1 MAYSNDSRELARRLD
16 GQTMVIPDLRQMM
29 SHWPS
34 GKNAHCAEIEA
45 IIREL
50 LERSAEANDRAN
62 VEEANPALLT
72 SCFWPDASLDRL
84 TMLAMMVIWQGRLDD
99 AIESLEYENSER
111 AQELRTQTNVYVGQ
125 YLLLP
130 DAAQPPPTT
139 SAMAG
144 FRQVAQAV
152 RRHYDG
158 DQRMALKGSL
168 SDYLVSTAQETRYI
182 QGGDVPTDRCYRKL
196 RPRTAGSGPLCALAE
211 FASGTQLSSGLTK
224 EPSYKLMLD
233 SVSIIVGWTND
244 LLSLGKELVSLEPP
258 QPRLKRVAADTSQRK
273 NRTFSIVPILLW
285 NGDHGGLK
293 EVVEHVAGQIEKAI
307 KDFDVCEGRLLNL
320 YPSEADQI
328 QQAVA
333 TLKTICTGNLTWSLQ
348 SRRYGVGEPGPDG
361 SITMELKAA

>member
-1 MAYSNDSRELARRLD
+1 MAHSNDSRELARRLD
-16 GQTMVIPDLRQMM
+16 GKTMMIPDLRQMM

-34 GKNAHCAEIEA
+34 GKNVHCAEIEA
-45 IIREL
+45 MIREL
-50 LERSAEANDRAN
+50 LDRSAEANDRAN

-72 SCFWPDASLDRL
+72 SCFWPDASLERL
-84 TMLAMMVIWQGRLDD
+84 TTLAMMVIWQGRLDD
-99 AIESLEYENSER
+99 AIETLEYDNSER
-111 AQELRTQTNVYVGQ
+111 AKELRTQTNEYVAQ

-158 DQRMALKGSL
+158 DQRMALKASL
-168 SDYLVSTAQETRYI
+168 SDYLVSTANETRYI
-182 QGGDVPTDRCYRKL
+182 QSGDVPTNRYYRKL

-211 FASGTQLSSGLTK
+211 FASGTQLSSRVTK
-224 EPSYKLMLD
+224 EESSPYKLMLE
-233 SVSIIVGWTND
+233 SVSIIVGLTND
-244 LLSLGKELVSLEPP
+244 LLSLGKEL
-258 QPRLKRVAADTSQRK
+258 RK
-273 NRTFSIVPILLW
+273 NRTLSIVPILLW
-285 NGDHGGLK
+285 NGDHGGLR
-293 EVVEHVAGQIEKAI
+293 EVVEHVVGQIEKAV
-307 KDFDVCEGRLLNL
+307 KDFDVCEGRLLHL

-328 QQAVA
+328 KQAVA

>member
-1 MAYSNDSRELARRLD
+1 MTHSNDSRDLARRLD

-45 IIREL
+45 MIREL
-50 LERSAEANDRAN
+50 LDQSAEANDRAN

-72 SCFWPDASLDRL
+72 SCFWPDASLERL
-84 TMLAMMVIWQGRLDD
+84 TTLAMMVIWQGRLDD
-99 AIESLEYENSER
+99 AIEALEYENSER
-111 AQELRTQTNVYVGQ
+111 AQELRTQTNEYVGQ

-158 DQRMALKGSL
+158 DQRKALKASL
-168 SDYLVSTAQETRYI
+168 SAYIDSTAHETRYI
-182 QGGDVPTDRCYRKL
+182 QSGDVPTNRYYRFV

-211 FASGTQLSSGLTK
+211 FASGTQLSSEVTK
-224 EPSYKLMLD
+224 ASSSSPYKLMLD
-233 SVSIIVGWTND
+233 SVSIIVGLTND
-244 LLSLGKELVSLEPP
+244 LLSLGKEL
-258 QPRLKRVAADTSQRK
+258 RK

-285 NGDHGGLK
+285 NGDHGGLE
-293 EVVEHVAGQIEKAI
+293 EVVEHVVGQIEKAV

-320 YPSEADQI
+320 YLSEADQI
-328 QQAVA
+328 KQAAA